1 MTGWSSSGAVAIAG
15 VGYSRIGRRLPRP
28 LGLLARDA
36 VRDALEDAGLD
47 ARDVD
52 GVSTYP
58 DMPVRGST
66 TGSVDGIDIVTAT
79 YMIRAL
85 GIEDH
90 VRWYSQN
97 NAGLVVGSIANAVHA
112 IASGACQTAVV
123 WRAMHMPAS
132 GRYSGWTAPSAG
144 NDLQYTVPY
153 GFLQPVVR
161 VALDYA
167 RYLHVFGGTREA
179 LGKYL
184 VQNRRNAALN
194 PRAVFRDVPLELSD
208 YLNTRMIAE
217 PMSILDCDMPLD
229 GAAALVLTRADIAA
243 ALRQP
248 PVYIRGIGQVSTQR
262 TSWWADAAR
271 LDRQW
276 QAGEWLAEQ
285 LVTSAG
291 LPITGI
297 DSLQIYDGFSP
308 FVFLWL
314 EGLGICKRGEAW
326 RLAEA
331 GLLNGGG
338 LRINTSGGSLG
349 EGRLHGFSHIA
360 EAVYQVSGRA
370 GRRQLPGAHTALVT
384 VGQPAMNSGGFIFS
398 ASRSG

>member
-1 MTGWSSSGAVAIAG
+1 MSAWSSSGAVAIAG
-15 VGYSRIGRRLPRP
+15 VGYSQIGRRLPRP

-36 VRDALEDAGLD
+36 VRDALEDAGLS

-66 TGSVDGIDIVTAT
+66 SGSVDGIDIVSAT

-97 NAGLVVGSIANAVHA
+97 NAGLLVGSIVNAVHA

-123 WRAMHMPAS
+123 WRAMHMPPS
-132 GRYSGWTAPSAG
+132 GRYSGWTAPSAD
-144 NDLQYTVPY
+144 NDLH
-153 GFLQPVVR
+153 
-161 VALDYA
+161 A
-167 RYLHVFGGTREA
+167 TREA
-179 LGKYL
+179 MGKYL

-194 PRAVFRDVPLELSD
+194 PRAVFRDVRLELGD
-208 YLNTRMIAE
+208 YVNARMIAE

-229 GAAALVLTRADIAA
+229 GVAALVLTRADIAA

-248 PVYIRGIGQVSTQR
+248 PVYIRGIGQVPTQH

-276 QAGEWLAEQ
+276 QAGEWLAAQ
-285 LVTSAG
+285 LVTSSG
-291 LPITGI
+291 LSITGI

-314 EGLGICKRGEAW
+314 EGLGICKHGEAW
-326 RLAEA
+326 RMAEA

-338 LRINTSGGSLG
+338 LRINSSGGSLG

-370 GRRQLPGAHTALVT
+370 GPRQLPGAHTALVT